1 MSKLDTLIEQTSFLI
16 AKQNEA
22 VQDCLALFNDLLV
35 TVDKRIK
42 QVDTKAPEAE
52 SLTEVRELLAEQAE
66 QIKEGSKED
75 IDFLSEQLKTLQQI
89 KTVNDPAKAQELL
102 KMLLDEDVE
111 IKDTAVFKKEVAE
124 ESAISRQNLV
134 VMLNDI
140 KDAIQEGNAQDVAV
154 YLESILN
161 ETDDED
167 GDDED
172 GEDEDGSC
180 EDECCGKQCGGA
192 KKGKSACGGCDK
204 DCCGKEGDMDIFE
217 SMSLYE
223 EDAPA
228 KAPAKNKKK

>member
-1 MSKLDTLIEQTSFLI
+1 
-16 AKQNEA
+16 
-22 VQDCLALFNDLLV
+22 VQDCLALFADLLA

-42 QVDTKAPEAE
+42 SVDAKAPEAE

-66 QIKEGSKED
+66 QIKEGSQED
-75 IDFLSEQLKTLQQI
+75 IDFLAEQLKTLQQI

-111 IKDTAVFKKEVAE
+111 IKDTAAFKKEVAE

-161 ETDDED
+161 DADGEDED
-167 GDDED
+167 GDDEEGD
-172 GEDEDGSC
+172 AC
-180 EDECCGKQCGGA
+180 EDTCCGKQCGGA
-192 KKGKSACGGCDK
+192 KKAKGKGSCGGCDTG
-204 DCCGKEGDMDIFE
+204 CCGKGEMDIFE

-223 EDAPA
+223 EDAPV

>member
-22 VQDCLALFNDLLV
+22 VQDCLTLFADLLA

-42 QVDTKAPEAE
+42 LVDAKAPEAE

-66 QIKEGSKED
+66 QIKEGSQED
-75 IDFLSEQLKTLQQI
+75 IDFLAEQLKTLQQI

-102 KMLLDEDVE
+102 KMLLDDDVE
-111 IKDTAVFKKEVAE
+111 IKDTAVFKKEVTE

-161 ETDDED
+161 DA
-167 GDDED
+167 D
-172 GEDEDGSC
+172 GEDEDGDDDDDTC

-192 KKGKSACGGCDK
+192 KKAKGKGSCGGCDT
-204 DCCGKEGDMDIFE
+204 DCCGKGEVDIFE

-223 EDAPA
+223 EDAPK